1 MDIIEEI
8 KFPSM
13 DNEWIPKVLIGGFL
27 GTVPIINFFVYGYY
41 MKVLKAA
48 SEDTPE
54 LPKWDDWGNLF
65 ISGLIVFIVS
75 TIYFLVPVIVASLFF
90 GGLVIS
96 AISTGTMD
104 LGVIGA
110 AMGGFL
116 ISIFLLLISSFILP
130 MALSM
135 YIKEDSIGAAF
146 RIGEL
151 LSRIKSVLGDYL
163 VVIVVV
169 FILFFILGMI
179 ASIPFFG
186 WVIFL
191 LGKFYI
197 LVVAASMYG
206 KVYDQSKAQN

>member
-1 MDIIEEI
+1 
-8 KFPSM
+8 
-13 DNEWIPKVLIGGFL
+13 
-27 GTVPIINFFVYGYY
+27 
-41 MKVLKAA
+41 
-48 SEDTPE
+48 
-54 LPKWDDWGNLF
+54 
-65 ISGLIVFIVS
+65 
-75 TIYFLVPVIVASLFF
+75 
-90 GGLVIS
+90 
-96 AISTGTMD
+96 
-104 LGVIGA
+104 
-110 AMGGFL
+110 
-116 ISIFLLLISSFILP
+116 
-130 MALSM
+130 MAVSM

-186 WVIFL
+186 WLIFL

-197 LVVAASMYG
+197 LIVAASMYG